1 MLDAMKASRI
11 DLPLCAPIYSVS
23 HGQGSVTSILHD
35 NISLR
40 NWYLNNSM
48 VLSVRDGNPGGLFR
62 PNIDICQSGPED
74 NPYIERQEILLTF
87 LDGAV
92 CRVIKNMINKGY
104 YVYFGA
110 IDDYYMK
117 GRSGYH
123 KRHYL
128 HDGLICGYDTV
139 NKSYSIY
146 AYDTDMKY
154 RVFDMPQSCFERA
167 RKSSERMGFCGSL
180 MAMKPMKMK
189 IELDPYL
196 IKNRIIEYL
205 DPPLVKNNLEEN
217 ETAYGIIA
225 HKYLIKYIDVLYNC
239 DSDAVNLNL
248 QAFKMI
254 IEHKLFM
261 LERIKKVEEYF
272 DINDSI
278 STAYSEAS
286 DKAIQ
291 LWNLC
296 LYSVIKSD
304 KSKIPVMK
312 SILER
317 IDMLESNL
325 LSRLISLY

>member
-1 MLDAMKASRI
+1 MRISRI

-48 VLSVRDGNPGGLFR
+48 VLSLSDENPSGFFR
-62 PNIDICQSGPED
+62 PHVDICQSGPAD

-92 CRVIKNMINKGY
+92 SRVIKNMINKGY

-128 HDGLICGYDTV
+128 HDGLICGYDTID
-139 NKSYSIY
+139 KTYSIY
-146 AYDTDMKY
+146 AYNTDMKY
-154 RVFDMPQSCFERA
+154 RVFDMPQNCFERA
-167 RKSSERMGFCGSL
+167 RKSSERIGFCGSL
-180 MAMKPMKMK
+180 TAMKPMQTKV
-189 IELDPYL
+189 EFDPYL
-196 IKNRIIEYL
+196 IKTKIKEYL
-205 DPPLVKNNLEEN
+205 NPPLIKNNLEES
-217 ETAYGIIA
+217 ETAYGIIT
-225 HKYLIKYIDVLYNC
+225 HKYLIKYIEMFHND
-239 DSDAVNLNL
+239 DLNESYFEL
-248 QAFKMI
+248 RPFKMI
-254 IEHKLFM
+254 LEHKQFM
-261 LERIKKVEEYF
+261 LERIKKIEKYF
-272 DINDSI
+272 CINEII
-278 STAYSEAS
+278 SSDYSSVAA
-286 DKAIQ
+286 DAKL
-291 LWNLC
+291 LWKMC
-296 LYSVIKSD
+296 LYFAKRFD

-317 IDMLESNL
+317 IDSLERDL
-325 LSRLISLY
+325 LSRLISICH